1 VDKSREAGVP
11 YPPGDN
17 SPRAEDSLESRNY
30 CAFNQ
35 TRGYV
40 LGVEIVFGDYS
51 RASLA
56 GQIPLLTPKSGAGV
70 WLLPFKGIPVTDAR
84 FPLDLIY
91 LDADCRVIEAVE
103 FYPTFRVSP
112 TCPPAASVL
121 ALPAH
126 SVYVSHT
133 QPGDQLVFG
142 LAEEIDRLLKEFFGL
157 SNLPGVGEEALVARE
172 EPLSGTAPGDQ
183 HAADQPSEEPAAAQ
197 PVEPAEPWKKNHS
210 KPKNWLQRFLSP
222 DPPEPRKA
230 PRAALPG
237 LIAFF
242 WTGGSPHPH
251 AIRDISSTGLY
262 VVTEERW
269 YPGTLIQMT
278 LKKSGSPGSGA
289 ESSIS
294 LLARANRWGNDGVG
308 LSFVVR
314 DPRNPRDADAAHA
327 DGADREELDRFLA
340 RIGQGNG

>member
-1 VDKSREAGVP
+1 
-11 YPPGDN
+11 
-17 SPRAEDSLESRNY
+17 
-30 CAFNQ
+30 
-35 TRGYV
+35 
-40 LGVEIVFGDYS
+40 VEIVSGDYS

-70 WLLPFKGIPVTDAR
+70 WLLPFKGMPVTDAR

-103 FYPTFRVSP
+103 FFPTFRVSP
-112 TCPPAASVL
+112 TSPPAASVL

-142 LAEEIDRLLKEFFGL
+142 HAEEIDRLLKEFFGL
-157 SNLPGVGEEALVARE
+157 SGLPGVGEEALVAQD
-172 EPLSGTAPGDQ
+172 EPLSNTAPGVQ
-183 HAADQPSEEPAAAQ
+183 GRENQPSEEPAVAQ
-197 PVEPAEPWKKNHS
+197 PAEGAEPAEPWKKNPS

-230 PRAALPG
+230 LRAALPG
-237 LIAFF
+237 LIAYF
-242 WTGGSPHPH
+242 WTGGSPQPH
-251 AIRDISSTGLY
+251 AIRNISTTGLY

-308 LSFVVR
+308 LGFVLR
-314 DPRNPRDADAAHA
+314 DPRSPRDGDAAHA
-327 DGADREELDRFLA
+327 EGADREELDRFLA
-340 RIGQGNG
+340 RIGQANG